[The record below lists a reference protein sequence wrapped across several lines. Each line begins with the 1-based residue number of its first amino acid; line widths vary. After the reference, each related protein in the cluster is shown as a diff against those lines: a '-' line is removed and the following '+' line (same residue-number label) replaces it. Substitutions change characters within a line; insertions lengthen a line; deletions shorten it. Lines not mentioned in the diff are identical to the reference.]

1 MKKLF
6 FVAMTCIIVWLVSIL
21 PASAQTPTQD
31 DEYKATLKKIM
42 TISGASATTDNI
54 LPQLIAMTKNSGL
67 QKDEAYWKDF
77 SDKWLGKI
85 QDKVMEIYIPI
96 YKRYLTLDDLKKVV
110 AFYESAVGKK
120 LGKTAP
126 IIMTEGMPMI
136 QQLSMEMVKELMP
149 TLQGQRNTPRN
160 DIAEQNKKRDQAMFD
175 RAYTVPKDS
184 VKVADRTYQ
193 RGEGTMPSI
202 YSIERRKNETE
213 VTFLQPIY
221 FDWQWL
227 HFGRGFKIVDKK
239 SGDEYN
245 VRGYGGGA
253 PFGELIIIKGLDSKY
268 IYVSLL
274 FPKLKKSVKEIDIV
288 ELPHEKDVLP
298 SNDDGMPKSYF
309 NIKVEDYQV
318 ASKKNKKVYH

>member
-6 FVAMTCIIVWLVSIL
+6 FLAMTCIIVSLASIL

-31 DEYKATLKKIM
+31 DEYKAALKKIM
-42 TISGASATTDNI
+42 TLSGASATTDNI
-54 LPQLIAMTKNSGL
+54 LPQLMSMTKNNGL

-77 SDKWLGKI
+77 SDKWLRKI
-85 QDKVMEIYIPI
+85 EDKVMEIYTPI

-110 AFYESAVGKK
+110 AFYESPVGKK
-120 LGKTAP
+120 LGQTAP
-126 IIMTEGMPMI
+126 VIMTEGMPMI

-149 TLQGQRNTPRN
+149 TLLEQRNTPRN

-175 RAYTVPKDS
+175 RAYTVPTDS
-184 VKVADRTYQ
+184 VKVANRTHQ
-193 RGEGTMPSI
+193 RGESTKPSI
-202 YSIERRKNETE
+202 YSIERRKDETE

-253 PFGELIIIKGLDSKY
+253 PFGELLIIKGFDSQY

-309 NIKVEDYQV
+309 DIKIEDYPA
-318 ASKKNKKVYH
+318 ASKKNKKVYN

>member
-6 FVAMTCIIVWLVSIL
+6 SVAMTCIIVLLTSIL

-31 DEYKATLKKIM
+31 DEYKAALKKIM
-42 TISGASATTDNI
+42 TLSGASATIDNI
-54 LPQLIAMTKNSGL
+54 LPQLMAVTKNSGM
-67 QKDEAYWKDF
+67 QKDEVYWKEF
-77 SDKWLGKI
+77 SDKWLRKI
-85 QDKVMEIYIPI
+85 EDKVMEIYIPI

-110 AFYESAVGKK
+110 AFYESPVGKK

-193 RGEGTMPSI
+193 RGESTMPSI

-221 FDWQWL
+221 FDGQWL
-227 HFGRGFKIVDKK
+227 HFGRGFKMVDKK

-253 PFGELIIIKGLDSKY
+253 PFGELLIIKGFDSKY

>member
-6 FVAMTCIIVWLVSIL
+6 FLAMTYIIVSLASIL

-31 DEYKATLKKIM
+31 DEYKAALKKIM
-42 TISGASATTDNI
+42 TLSGASAITDNI
-54 LPQLIAMTKNSGL
+54 LPQLMAMGKNNGL
-67 QKDEAYWKDF
+67 QQDEAYWKEF
-77 SDKWLGKI
+77 SDKWLRKI
-85 QDKVMEIYIPI
+85 EDKVMEVYTPI
-96 YKRYLTLDDLKKVV
+96 YKRYLTLDDLKEVV
-110 AFYESAVGKK
+110 AFYESPVGKK

-126 IIMTEGMPMI
+126 AIMTEGMPMI

-149 TLQGQRNTPRN
+149 KLQGQRNTPGN
-160 DIAEQNKKRDQAMFD
+160 DIAEQNKKRDQAMYD

-193 RGEGTMPSI
+193 RGESTKPSI
-202 YSIERRKNETE
+202 YSIKRRKDETE

-245 VRGYGGGA
+245 VRGYGGGT
-253 PFGELIIIKGLDSKY
+253 PFGELLIVKGFDSKY

-274 FPKLKKSVKEIDIV
+274 FPKLKKSVKEIDIL

-298 SNDDGMPKSYF
+298 SNDDGVSKSYF
-309 NIKVEDYQV
+309 NVKVEDYPA
-318 ASKKNKKVYH
+318 ASKRNKKVYN